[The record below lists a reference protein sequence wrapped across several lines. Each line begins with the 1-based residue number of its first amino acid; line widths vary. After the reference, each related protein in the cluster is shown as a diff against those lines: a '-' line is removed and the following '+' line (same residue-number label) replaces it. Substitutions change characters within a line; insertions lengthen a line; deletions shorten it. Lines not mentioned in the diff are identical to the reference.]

1 MVTKLLSTKYP
12 PNSLAKFKQ
21 ILRHLAHRGPLKGT
35 IAECVSVEPNPERRR
50 EPRYKV
56 DLRGWLQVGPEQVE
70 VRIDDLSSSG
80 ALIFMNSP
88 PLCGTRAELRIE
100 DFGGLSVDVMR
111 SGHCFCGVAFCNPA
125 ADRERLLD
133 WLLHEAKSRVI
144 A

>member
-1 MVTKLLSTKYP
+1 MAPS
-12 PNSLAKFKQ
+12 
-21 ILRHLAHRGPLKGT
+21 GT
-35 IAECVSVEPNPERRR
+35 IAERVLVEPNPERRK

-100 DFGGLSVDVMR
+100 DFGGISVDVMR

-125 ADRERLLD
+125 ADRDRLLD